1 MGIKLAGALLIAGV
15 TVGFDAEP
23 AGAQGLLPGS
33 KSEALVAIP
42 RQDLTFG
49 MLLPGIPA
57 TVPSEHPRHAGL
69 FEVRGT
75 KRAATRIEF
84 LLPSAMTSSAG
95 QQLPLAFGPADGSFG
110 FSRGRGQQV
119 PFDPRTP
126 LIAALGPNGKLY
138 LKLGGTAVPSRVQ
151 NSGTYATTIS
161 ITIFDLGS

>member
-1 MGIKLAGALLIAGV
+1 MGMKLAGALLLAGV
-15 TVGFDAEP
+15 IVGFEMEP
-23 AGAQGLLPGS
+23 AQAQGPLPGPT
-33 KSEALVAIP
+33 SEALVAIP

-49 MLLPGIPA
+49 TLLPGIPA
-57 TVPSEHPRHAGL
+57 TVPSDHPRYAGL

-84 LLPSAMTSSAG
+84 LLPQAMKSAAG
-95 QQLPLAFGPADGSFG
+95 QQLPLAFGPGDGSFG

-151 NSGTYATTIS
+151 NSGAYAGTIS